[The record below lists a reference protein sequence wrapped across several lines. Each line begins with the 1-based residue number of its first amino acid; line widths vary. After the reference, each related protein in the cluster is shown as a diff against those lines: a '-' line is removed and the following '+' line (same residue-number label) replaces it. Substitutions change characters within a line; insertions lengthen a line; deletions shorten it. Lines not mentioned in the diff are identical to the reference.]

1 MRQVRLPSLS
11 ADDYLEGELKSDIR
25 HEFVNGEVYA
35 MAGAGEVHNLI
46 AGNVFSRLRAATRGG
61 PCRVFIF
68 DMKVRVA
75 AWNAFYY
82 PDILLTCDPSDTQ
95 SYFKERPCLIVEV
108 LSPSTEGIDRREKM
122 LAYRTLPSLREYV
135 LISCDERLIEV
146 YRRGEDEAWSVE
158 TLGEGDLLRLECA
171 GVSMTLDEVYE
182 DVQTG
187 SGLANGVRS

>member
-1 MRQVRLPSLS
+1 MRQARLPSLN
-11 ADDYLEGELKSDIR
+11 ADDYLQGELKSDIR

-35 MAGAGEVHNLI
+35 MAGAGEAHNLI
-46 AGNVFSRLRAATRGG
+46 AGNVFSRLRGAARGG
-61 PCRVFIF
+61 ACRVFVS

-95 SYFKERPCLIVEV
+95 SYFKEHPCLIVEV

-135 LISCDERLIEV
+135 LVAQDARLVEV
-146 YRRGEDEAWSVE
+146 YRCGEDGAWSVE

-171 GVSMTLDEVYE
+171 GVTMTLDEVYE
-182 DVQTG
+182 DVPG
-187 SGLANGVRS
+187 